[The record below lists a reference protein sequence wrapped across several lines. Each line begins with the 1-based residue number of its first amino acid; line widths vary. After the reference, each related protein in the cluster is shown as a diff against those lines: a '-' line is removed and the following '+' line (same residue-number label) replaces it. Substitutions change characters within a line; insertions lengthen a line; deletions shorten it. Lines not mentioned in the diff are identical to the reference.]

1 MSDPTRSYDEVPYE
15 GKPLYATHPDCLA
28 AAARLRCIPAPD
40 PEHCRVLEL
49 GCGTGGNLIP
59 MAYTLPES
67 QFVGID
73 LSPRQIAWGQSVVE
87 QAALPNVELKVAS
100 IVDVDRSWGQFD
112 YILCHGVYSWV
123 PPPVQERIL
132 WICRNLLSPHGV
144 AYISYNTYPGWHL
157 RAAVRDLARLHAAR
171 FHDPTTQVQQVR
183 AIVRFFA
190 EASAGLDSPLSRYLA
205 EESQSL
211 EESPDYYIYHEHLED
226 ANQPLYFHE
235 FMARARRAGLEY
247 LGEAWYH
254 SPLDSLPPPVQQ
266 TLQELSA
273 DLIDLEQWLD
283 FIFCRTFRRTL
294 LCRAEVPVQRTPPP
308 EVLRPLYL
316 SGLARPHSQELEVS
330 TLREERFVRDD
341 GTGATTNAPLLKA
354 ALVELFRRWPAAVPF
369 PELLTTAMAAAHLP
383 HDQQPQ
389 AEALLASL
397 LVRSYTSHLV
407 AIHARPFP
415 FVSQAGALPR
425 ASRLARVLARQQPC
439 VPNLRHHLVLL
450 TAAQRQ
456 VLEVADGQHSRAQ
469 IAQALASAGIQRGP
483 PAGSAALEGA
493 AAPEGQAAPLNGEQ
507 VDQVLAQLA
516 RCALIEA

>member
-1 MSDPTRSYDEVPYE
+1 MSDVAKSYDEVPYE

-59 MAYTLPES
+59 MAYTLPQS

-87 QAALPNVELKVAS
+87 QAALSNIELKVAS
-100 IVDVDRSWGQFD
+100 ILDVDRSWGLFD

-123 PPPVQERIL
+123 PPPVQDHIL
-132 WICRNLLSPHGV
+132 WICRNLLTPCGV
-144 AYISYNTYPGWHL
+144 AYVSYNTYPGWHL
-157 RAAVRDLARLHAAR
+157 RAAVRDLARLHTAR
-171 FHDPTTQVQQVR
+171 FPDPATKVQQVR

-190 EASAGLDSPLSRYLA
+190 EASAGQDTPLGRYLA

-211 EESPDYYIYHEHLED
+211 EESADYYIYHEHLED

-247 LGEAWYH
+247 LGEAWHH
-254 SPLDSLPPPVQQ
+254 SPFETLPPQVQQ
-266 TLQELSA
+266 TLVELST
-273 DLIDLEQWLD
+273 DLVELEQWLD
-283 FIFCRTFRRTL
+283 FVFCRTFRRTL

-308 EVLRPLYL
+308 EVLRPLYF
-316 SGLARPHSQELEVS
+316 SALARPQSQEQKVA
-330 TLREERFVRDD
+330 TLDQERFVRDD

-354 ALVELFRRWPAAVPF
+354 ALVELFHRWPQAVPF
-369 PELLTTAMAAAHLP
+369 PELLTTAMAAAQVP
-383 HDQQPQ
+383 GDQRPQ

-415 FVSQAGALPR
+415 FVSEAGAFPR
-425 ASRLARVLARQQPC
+425 ASRLARVLARRQTR
-439 VPNLRHHLVLL
+439 VPNLRHHLVVLSP
-450 TAAQRQ
+450 AQQQ
-456 VLEVADGQHSRAQ
+456 VLSVADGQHRRDQ
-469 IAQALASAGIQRGP
+469 IVQALEAAAGQRDPHEGP
-483 PAGSAALEGA
+483 AAEHA
-493 AAPEGQAAPLNGEQ
+493 AAPPPSRAQ

-516 RCALIEA
+516 RSALLEA